1 MILRLRSVLFFA
13 AAFFFLGSG
22 TPLALVEGDAP
33 LGSSLPKAER
43 EALDTLAL
51 ADERMRDAVLEAA
64 LHPPSIDNI
73 AIVQRES
80 SEAFRERLAGASRTR
95 QKEIWDLVRYP
106 DLVDALVLG
115 GRPSS
120 GAMDQILEPYP
131 DEIREIAR
139 TIVANDFNLLNDVA
153 HMRTEAERE
162 TANVIASLPVSAQ
175 GNFEAL
181 IERPDLM
188 SALAENPGLV
198 EHLGALYRED
208 PFATREQFD
217 RYHDDLTA
225 EREQELAEWREAIEE
240 DPDAQAEL
248 IESAEEFAQEEG
260 YESPR
265 DSRVVTERSTVH
277 VYHHPY
283 PYWFGTPHW
292 NGGVTW
298 YPHRAHWGFGFDV
311 GGAFFAF
318 GVPSPFYYSWHDRH
332 HHRRAKYRHLDR
344 RLRHHRDR
352 HHARHRARG
361 YRGHHRGD
369 HRASHRGY
377 RDDRGRRAGHNS
389 YKHRKSDRYRS
400 RHHLVRDKRSAD
412 HRFDRKKKRRGRGRD
427 FYDDRGNFRNSD
439 RKHARRRDVKND
451 ARRKRAGRRGAK
463 NDSIRKD
470 KPRARE
476 ADREDR
482 RRRDKHHSKNPRT
495 KKRERD
501 GKSKIARFDRERSS
515 KKRSDSS
522 KKFRKK
528 KRKSKNKVSSKR
540 DRSPSK
546 LRKKGKSTARK
557 RVAKRASKSSSKK
570 KSKKIRSYKKRKKSG
585 GGGRNF
591 ARRKKR

>member
-1 MILRLRSVLFFA
+1 MILRLRSAFFFA
-13 AAFFFLGSG
+13 AAFLLLGPGNS
-22 TPLALVEGDAP
+22 LALVEGDVP
-33 LGSSLPKAER
+33 LGKSLPKAER

-64 LHPPSIDNI
+64 LHPLSVDNI

-95 QKEIWDLVRYP
+95 QKEIWELVRYP

-131 DEIREIAR
+131 DDIRAIAR
-139 TIVANDFNLLNDVA
+139 TVVADDFNLLNDVA

-198 EHLGALYRED
+198 QHLGALYRDD

-265 DSRVVTERSTVH
+265 NSRVVIERRTVH

-283 PYWFGTPHW
+283 PYWFGTPYWH
-292 NGGVTW
+292 GGVTW

-332 HHRRAKYRHLDR
+332 HHRRVKYRHLDR

-361 YRGHHRGD
+361 HRGHHRFH

-400 RHHLVRDKRSAD
+400 RNHLVRDD
-412 HRFDRKKKRRGRGRD
+412 HRFDRKKKRRGRGHD
-427 FYDDRGNFRNSD
+427 FYDDRGNFRKSD
-439 RKHARRRDVKND
+439 RKHTRRRDVGND
-451 ARRKRAGRRGAK
+451 ARRKRTGRRDAH
-463 NDSIRKD
+463 NDSIRND

-482 RRRDKHHSKNPRT
+482 RSRDKRRSRNPRA

-501 GKSKIARFDRERSS
+501 DKSKIARFDRERSS
-515 KKRSDSS
+515 KKR
-522 KKFRKK
+522 
-528 KRKSKNKVSSKR
+528 KSKNKVSSKR
-540 DRSPSK
+540 DRSDSK
-546 LRKKGKSTARK
+546 FRHKGKSTPLK
-557 RVAKRASKSSSKK
+557 RVAKRASKSSFKK

-591 ARRKKR
+591 ARRKTR